1 MKLKLFF
8 LCLAATSK
16 IFAQSSVTFD
26 FDNDGHIDSL
36 TAIRSD
42 TGCVITCYLSSL
54 NNKAVSS
61 DIITITG
68 DNTYVSIEN
77 KTVVIKNQF
86 MRAESYFRF
95 RYAANLKQLIL
106 TGYDT
111 ENYGG
116 ASHDGS
122 GHSSYNLLTGLY
134 KANWNRI
141 NYKKMELVAVPSIV
155 KKFPVK
161 IYTLQN
167 FSDKVIEELDEKGY
181 KLLPKSMQ

>member
-1 MKLKLFF
+1 MKIKLFL

-36 TAIRSD
+36 KTIRTD

-54 NNKAVSS
+54 NNKVISS
-61 DIITITG
+61 DIITIIG
-68 DNTYVSIEN
+68 DITTVTLEN
-77 KTVVIKNQF
+77 KVIAIRNQF
-86 MRAESYFRF
+86 MRAESIFRF
-95 RYAANLKQLIL
+95 RYAVNLKQIILI
-106 TGYDT
+106 GYDT

-116 ASHDGS
+116 ATHDGS
-122 GHSSYNLLTGLY
+122 GYSSYNLLTGLY

-141 NYKKMELVAVPSIV
+141 NEKKMKLVAMPAIV

-181 KLLPKSMQ
+181 KLLPKAFQ